1 MRVEVNMTE
10 AVRGLVSKYSSE
22 TGKTMPES
30 YRDLLVYGLIVS
42 DMDLDSFAPQTDL
55 DEDVVKVANLDED
68 EYKLIVEGMQ
78 EN

>member
-1 MRVEVNMTE
+1 MRVEVNMTD
-10 AVRGLVSKYSSE
+10 AIRGLVAKYSNE

-42 DMDLDSFAPQTDL
+42 DVDFSTFRPETDL
-55 DEDVVKVANLDED
+55 NEDLLKIAELDED
-68 EYKLIVEGMQ
+68 EYELVIEEKP